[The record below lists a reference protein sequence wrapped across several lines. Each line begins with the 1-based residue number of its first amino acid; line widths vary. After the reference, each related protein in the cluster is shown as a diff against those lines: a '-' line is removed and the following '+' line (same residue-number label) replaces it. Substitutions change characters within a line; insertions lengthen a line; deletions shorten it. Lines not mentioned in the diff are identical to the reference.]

1 MKKAPGTSGLMPVK
15 GSGCGIRPDTEKME
29 DSEGFDFS
37 AAASLREEALQENND
52 EPTEKQR
59 ATKTPPQ
66 HEPERAR
73 VQRPASDS
81 EDQSSPEPQ
90 E

>member
-1 MKKAPGTSGLMPVK
+1 MKKNPGTSGLMPVK

-37 AAASLREEALQENND
+37 AAAKLLQENKASED
-52 EPTEKQR
+52 ATEPPRHSLHPLQTEHGP
-59 ATKTPPQ
+59 TQ
-66 HEPERAR
+66 H
-73 VQRPASDS
+73 PASTS
-81 EDQSSPEPQ
+81 EDQSSPEPR